1 MRSDAGIALR
11 IQLESFVDALNANQI
26 MFIASRIQDW
36 LKAQEIKMLYIKPGS
51 PWEDGH
57 IGRAFTTSFAMN
69 LLTANS
75 SEILHEARVILES
88 WHVEYNERRPHSS
101 LGYQTPN
108 EYACRRTNRIDGGYA
123 PPNPAPLAAGVRG
136 ELRSN
141 ATRWQTDENQNTKE
155 LAELQL

>member
-1 MRSDAGIALR
+1 VRSDAGIALR

-101 LGYQTPN
+101 LSGHN
-108 EYACRRTNRIDGGYA
+108 EYACRRTNRLDG
-123 PPNPAPLAAGVRG
+123 AARPQT
-136 ELRSN
+136 LRRSPRN
-141 ATRWQTDENQNTKE
+141 AFGWNSGQRHKVAHKRKTKKE
-155 LAELQL
+155 PAELQP

>member
-1 MRSDAGIALR
+1 
-11 IQLESFVDALNANQI
+11 

-108 EYACRRTNRIDGGYA
+108 EYACRRTNRSKRQ
-123 PPNPAPLAAGVRG
+123 P
-136 ELRSN
+136 
-141 ATRWQTDENQNTKE
+141 
-155 LAELQL
+155 